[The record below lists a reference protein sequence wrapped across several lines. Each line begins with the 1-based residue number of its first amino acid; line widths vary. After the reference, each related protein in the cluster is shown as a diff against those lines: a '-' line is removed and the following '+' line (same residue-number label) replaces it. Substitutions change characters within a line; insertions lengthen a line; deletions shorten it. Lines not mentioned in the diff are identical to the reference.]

1 VIVDPAVDLADVQG
15 NILRGYKKPLVRHLV
30 LTVNDS
36 AAARRWLLEATSG
49 DAALAPQVTTAAKG
63 SEEPPTCLNVGMTYA
78 GLAALGVAPKW
89 LATFPR
95 EFIDGMAARAVKLG
109 DTGPNDPRYWKRE
122 WRDSAKV
129 HLVVSVHADVRDRR
143 DETADRVLGAGG
155 GRAFVELAR
164 LDGEELPGGLVHFGY
179 KDNIAQPHFDGI
191 RDPTDRPDMQPLV
204 EVGAVLLGYNTPVE
218 DLRWEVPEPR
228 EDLGFNGSF
237 NAFRVLEQQLDEFE
251 CFLSASADAILK
263 NPLADQLLPPK
274 AEQGWDPP
282 LCRRDA
288 MRELVAAKILG
299 RWRNGVP
306 LVLSPTSPTPY
317 PPIGTDRLNKF
328 DFTTDPD
335 GLSCP
340 MGSHIRRCNPR
351 GARIVQRNTN
361 HSRRIVRRG
370 MPYGPPYDPEHPD
383 DGVGRGLLGVFICAS
398 LIAQF
403 ESIQYDWMNLG
414 LQDPRITGTN
424 DPVVGNNEPEFSSF
438 NMPVGKSSIELRG
451 FPRFVHT
458 KGGAYLFLPSLRAL
472 RYLGSIHH

>member
-1 VIVDPAVDLADVQG
+1 MIVDASVDLADVQG

-36 AAARRWLLEATSG
+36 AAARRWLVDATSG
-49 DAALAPQVTTAAKG
+49 DAGLAHQVTTAAEGNEK
-63 SEEPPTCLNVGMTYA
+63 PPTCLNVGMTYA
-78 GLAALGVAPKW
+78 GLAALGVAPKC
-89 LATFPR
+89 LATFPA
-95 EFIDGMAARAVKLG
+95 EFIDGMATRAVKLG
-109 DTGPNDPRYWKRE
+109 DTGPSDPHHWKPE
-122 WRDSAKV
+122 WRDPKKV
-129 HLVVSVHADVRDRR
+129 HLVVSVHADARDQR

-164 LDGEELPGGLVHFGY
+164 LDGQELPGGLVHFGY

-191 RDPTDRPDMQPLV
+191 RNPTHRPDMQPLV
-204 EVGAVLLGYNTPVE
+204 EVGAVLLGYKTPVE

-237 NAFRVLEQQLDEFE
+237 NAFRVLEQQVDEFE
-251 CFLSASADAILK
+251 RFLSASADVILN
-263 NPLADQLLPPK
+263 NPLTDQFLPPK
-274 AEQGWDPP
+274 VEDSWYPP
-282 LCRRDA
+282 LSRRDA
-288 MRELVAAKILG
+288 MRELVAAKVLG

-317 PPIGTDRLNKF
+317 PAIGIDRLNKF

-370 MPYGPPYDPEHPD
+370 MPWSVDFSGYSSA
-383 DGVGRGLLGVFICAS
+383 RAS
-398 LIAQF
+398 F
-403 ESIQYDWMNLG
+403 HNSSPSNT
-414 LQDPRITGTN
+414 TG
-424 DPVVGNNEPEFSSF
+424 
-438 NMPVGKSSIELRG
+438 
-451 FPRFVHT
+451 
-458 KGGAYLFLPSLRAL
+458 
-472 RYLGSIHH
+472 